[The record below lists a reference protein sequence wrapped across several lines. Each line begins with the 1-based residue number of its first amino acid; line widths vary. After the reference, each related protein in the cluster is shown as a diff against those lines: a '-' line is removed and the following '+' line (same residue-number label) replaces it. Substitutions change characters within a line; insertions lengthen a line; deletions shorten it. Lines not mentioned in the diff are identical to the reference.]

1 MLCYWFQCSLRR
13 SPYKVQMT
21 RLYLTNSIHPFL
33 CAIIHIFMGIFSC
46 FPFFF
51 LWVFIYI
58 YQLIDTFNI
67 IFAKATV
74 LYTYIHSFCLSLI
87 ISVVH
92 LFLFLSLSNVNC
104 FILDTKQLLFFG
116 LFIMKGG
123 NSVIT
128 LSRVLS
134 LV

>member
-1 MLCYWFQCSLRR
+1 MCYWFQCSLRR

-21 RLYLTNSIHPFL
+21 RLYLTNSIHTFFLLLFTFLWAFLAVFL
-33 CAIIHIFMGIFSC
+33 C
-46 FPFFF
+46 F
-51 LWVFIYI
+51 LWVFIHI

-92 LFLFLSLSNVNC
+92 LFLFLLLSNVNC

-123 NSVIT
+123 DSVIT
-128 LSRVLS
+128 LSRVE
-134 LV
+134 